1 MNATMR
7 GLLIFGGLVVF
18 IGICSFLTF
27 SFLPGNNV
35 AVAVPVIT
43 VPGEAFNGALPD
55 DPAYGVQ
62 NFIGGW
68 TNTFLAMIL
77 ADLAVLAFAF
87 LAWRAS
93 KGWTREV
100 PNRFQSWAE
109 LVGNFIYGQTQNF
122 AGQKPLARN
131 WLFPL
136 AATIFVFLLAVNWM
150 KLLPGIESVGVIHC
164 AHAGFTGYPAIK
176 MNDGLYQL
184 YVDSALNS
192 GIGAT
197 EETYHACEHYKEHPE
212 ERPSTEAKNT
222 MIELL
227 TEEEALLREELA
239 AEGITE
245 AGEIETRVNALRL
258 EVIETA
264 YHEATVPLSAEQ
276 LKEGAL
282 PYVFAVTPYVRGGST
297 DLNLTLGLAL
307 VAFIAFQV
315 FGVAAQGPAYFMKFI
330 NVNAL
335 GNMGKKPLGAI
346 DFIVGLIEIISEIG
360 KIISLAFR
368 LFGNMFAGGILLAVM
383 SFLVAFIV
391 PAIFIG
397 LEVIITTIQALV
409 FAILT
414 IVFSA
419 QAMEGHHGDDHDE
432 HHDGGDDGHAAEEP
446 ADNLPV
452 NRTAI

>member
-1 MNATMR
+1 MNATVR
-7 GLLIFGGLVVF
+7 GLLTFGGLVLF
-18 IGICSFLTF
+18 IAACAWATF
-27 SFLPGNNV
+27 SFLPSNNV
-35 AVAVPVIT
+35 SVAVPVIT
-43 VPGEAFNGALPD
+43 VPGESFGGALPD

-62 NFIGGW
+62 NFLGGW
-68 TNTFLAMIL
+68 TNTFLAMLL
-77 ADLAVLAFAF
+77 ADVLVIIFA
-87 LAWRAS
+87 LWARAS
-93 KGWTREV
+93 SKNWTREV
-100 PNRFQSWAE
+100 PSRIQGWAE
-109 LVGNFIYGQTQNF
+109 MLGGFIYGQVQNF
-122 AGQKPLARN
+122 AGRKPLALN

-164 AHAGFTGYPAIK
+164 AHGGFTGYPAIK
-176 MNDGLYQL
+176 LNDGAYQL
-184 YVDSALNS
+184 YVDSPLNS

-197 EETYHACEHYKEHPE
+197 EESYHDCEHYKEHPE
-212 ERPSTEAKNT
+212 ERPSTDAKNT
-222 MIELL
+222 MVALL
-227 TEEEALLREELA
+227 AEEEAALREELT
-239 AEGITE
+239 AEGIVDAAE
-245 AGEIETRVNALRL
+245 VDSRVNALRL

-264 YHEATVPLSAEQ
+264 YPHATLPLSAEQ

-307 VAFIAFQV
+307 VAFFAFQI

-335 GNMGKKPLGAI
+335 GNIQKKPLGAI

-419 QAMEGHHGDDHDE
+419 QAMEGHHGDDHEE
-432 HHDGGDDGHAAEEP
+432 HGEHAEAH
-446 ADNLPV
+446 
-452 NRTAI
+452 

>member
-1 MNATMR
+1 MNATVR

-18 IGICSFLTF
+18 IALCSWLTF
-27 SFLPGNNV
+27 SFLPGNNIG
-35 AVAVPVIT
+35 VAVPVIT
-43 VPGEAFNGALPD
+43 VPGESFGGALPSE
-55 DPAYGVQ
+55 PEYGVQ
-62 NFIGGW
+62 NPIAGW
-68 TNTFLAMIL
+68 TNTFAAMLL
-77 ADLAVLAFAF
+77 ADALVLLFVF

-100 PNRFQSWAE
+100 PTRFQSWVE
-109 LVGNFIYGQTQNF
+109 MLGNFIYTQVQNF
-122 AGQKPLARN
+122 AGMKPLAVN

-164 AHAGFTGYPAIK
+164 AHAGFTGYPAVK
-176 MNDGLYQL
+176 LNDGAYQL
-184 YVDSALNS
+184 YVDSSLNS

-212 ERPSTEAKNT
+212 SRPSKERVSEVAA
-222 MIELL
+222 LL
-227 TEEEALLREELA
+227 AEEETALRESLA
-239 AEGITE
+239 AEGITD
-245 AGEIETRVNALRL
+245 ATTIETRVNALRL
-258 EVIETA
+258 EIIETA
-264 YHEATVPLSAEQ
+264 YPEATQPLSAEQ

-297 DLNLTLGLAL
+297 DLNLTIGLAL
-307 VAFIAFQV
+307 IAFVAFQV

-335 GNMGKKPLGAI
+335 GNISKKPLGAI

-383 SFLVAFIV
+383 SFLIAFIV

-397 LEVIITTIQALV
+397 LEIIITTIQALV

-419 QAMEGHHGDDHDE
+419 QAMEGHHGDDHE
-432 HHDGGDDGHAAEEP
+432 HEEGHGEAHAH
-446 ADNLPV
+446 
-452 NRTAI
+452 

>member
-1 MNATMR
+1 MNATSR
-7 GLLIFGGLVVF
+7 GLVIFGGLVVF
-18 IGICSFLTF
+18 IALCSWLTF
-27 SFLPGNNV
+27 SFLPGNNIS
-35 AVAVPVIT
+35 VAVPVIT

-62 NFIGGW
+62 NPIGGW
-68 TNTFLAMIL
+68 TNTFMAMLL
-77 ADLAVLAFAF
+77 ADALVIIFA
-87 LAWRAS
+87 LWVRRSS
-93 KGWTREV
+93 KNWTREV
-100 PNRFQSWAE
+100 PSRIQGWAE
-109 LVGNFIYGQTQNF
+109 LLGNFIYSQVQNF
-122 AGQKPLARN
+122 AGRKPLALN

-150 KLLPGIESVGVIHC
+150 KLLPGVESVGVIHC
-164 AHAGFTGYPAIK
+164 AHGGFTGYPAVK
-176 MNDGLYQL
+176 LNDGAYQL
-184 YVDSALNS
+184 YVDSALNA

-212 ERPSTEAKNT
+212 ERPSKDRVSEVAA
-222 MIELL
+222 LL
-227 TEEEALLREELA
+227 AEEEAALREELA
-239 AEGITE
+239 SAGITDQ
-245 AGEIETRVNALRL
+245 AAIDARVNTLRL

-307 VAFIAFQV
+307 IAFFAFQI

-335 GNMGKKPLGAI
+335 GNVQKKPLGAI
-346 DFIVGLIEIISEIG
+346 DFIVGIIEIISEIG

-397 LEVIITTIQALV
+397 LEVIITTVQALV

-419 QAMEGHHGDDHDE
+419 QAMEGHHGDDHE
-432 HHDGGDDGHAAEEP
+432 HEAHAEAH
-446 ADNLPV
+446 
-452 NRTAI
+452 